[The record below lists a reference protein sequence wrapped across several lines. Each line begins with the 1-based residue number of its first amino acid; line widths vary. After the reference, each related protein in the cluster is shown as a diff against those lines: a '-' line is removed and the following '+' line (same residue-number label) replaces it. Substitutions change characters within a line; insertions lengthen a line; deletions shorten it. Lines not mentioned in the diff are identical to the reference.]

1 MKMSHTTI
9 SIKEETKKELKKLQE
24 IYKTK
29 SMDELLKILI
39 IQAKKKYIDDFT
51 KDFKTRLKERNLTL
65 EDIIQS
71 GEEIRKDL
79 LREKGLL

>member
-1 MKMSHTTI
+1 MSHTTI

-39 IQAKKKYIDDFT
+39 IQAKKSHIDDF
-51 KDFKTRLKERNLTL
+51 
-65 EDIIQS
+65 S
-71 GEEIRKDL
+71 
-79 LREKGLL
+79 